1 MLFIVAK
8 KTLIIQTTRNVLLL
22 LLLQNVVDFTTK
34 KHGNRSVGC
43 VFLEDFRS
51 VTKKVVVEQSACS
64 EDEIRIEMLPSKQF
78 VHVAAVAAH
87 LLGKPS
93 YAVALLAQLRINHSA
108 KMDVVHGQAAC
119 FFLFGRLP
127 DAVICLS
134 CFIGT

>member
-1 MLFIVAK
+1 VLFIVAK

-34 KHGNRSVGC
+34 KHGYRSVGC

-64 EDEIRIEMLPSKQF
+64 KDEIGIEVLPSKQL

-93 YAVALLAQLRINHSA
+93 YGVALFAQLRINHSA

-119 FFLFGRLP
+119 FFLSGRLP

>member
-8 KTLIIQTTRNVLLL
+8 KTLIIQTNLDVLLL

-34 KHGNRSVGC
+34 KHGYKSVGC

-64 EDEIRIEMLPSKQF
+64 KNEIGIEVLPSKQL

-93 YAVALLAQLRINHSA
+93 YGVALLAQLRINHSA
-108 KMDVVHGQAAC
+108 EMDIVHGTDVR
-119 FFLFGRLP
+119 FFVRQTPRCRILFFVPR
-127 DAVICLS
+127 
-134 CFIGT
+134 